1 MEGRKTKQK
10 NPKPTKML
18 QSGKPVQMSDCLVR
32 DYRAPIETSSFYFYF
47 LFFSVPS
54 ASNMPGTLCVCVP
67 GNSIPALLFGFF
79 PLILVSFPRY

>member
-32 DYRAPIETSSFYFYF
+32 DYRAPIETSSFLFFYF
-47 LFFSVPS
+47 FGSIGLEHARNFV
-54 ASNMPGTLCVCVP
+54 CVCRVTLSP
-67 GNSIPALLFGFF
+67 LYFLVFF
-79 PLILVSFPRY
+79 L

>member
-1 MEGRKTKQK
+1 MPMEGRKTKQK

-54 ASNMPGTLCVCVP
+54 ASNMPGTLCVCA
-67 GNSIPALLFGFF
+67 G
-79 PLILVSFPRY
+79 